1 MHKITKPYKKIV
13 AGCMLLLIAIPLFF
27 TILFLVKQLLVQ
39 HQMFEKMEQEYVSS
53 YRFST
58 GDVHWIKEGKELLI
72 KGKLFDV
79 KACTIASD
87 STSVTGLFDKEEEL
101 LKTTF
106 LQIVNSKNEQ
116 PTPLQLLLL
125 KSICFPAFTRS
136 PDYTL
141 VSLQFIFVGGN
152 ILPVGEEIIVSMYY
166 PIVTP
171 PPRNLS

>member
-1 MHKITKPYKKIV
+1 MQKTKRSYKKIV
-13 AGCMLLLIAIPLFF
+13 AGWLFLLAGIPLFF
-27 TILFLVKQLLVQ
+27 TMLFLVIQLLIQ
-39 HQMFEKMEQEYVSS
+39 HQMFEKMEQGYVST

-125 KSICFPAFTRS
+125 KSICFPTFTQS

-152 ILPVGEEIIVSMYY
+152 ILPVGEETIVSIYY
-166 PIVTP
+166 PIITP

>member
-1 MHKITKPYKKIV
+1 MQKTNRSYKKIV
-13 AGCMLLLIAIPLFF
+13 AAWLLLLIGVPLFF
-27 TILFLVKQLLVQ
+27 TLLFLVKQQLIQ
-39 HQMFEKMEQEYVSS
+39 HHMLEKMEQGYVST
-53 YRFST
+53 YCFST
-58 GDVHWIKEGKELLI
+58 GDLHWIKEGKELLI

-79 KACTIASD
+79 KAYTIASD
-87 STSVTGLFDKEEEL
+87 STTLTGLFDEEEEL

-125 KSICFPAFTRS
+125 KSFFSPAFTQS
-136 PDYTL
+136 PDSTIE
-141 VSLQFIFVGGN
+141 SLQFIFFGGN
-152 ILPVGEEIIVSMYY
+152 ILPVCEETIVSMYY

>member
-1 MHKITKPYKKIV
+1 MHKIKKTYKKIV
-13 AGCMLLLIAIPLFF
+13 AGWMLLLIAIPLFF
-27 TILFLVKQLLVQ
+27 TILFLVKQHLVQ
-39 HQMFEKMEQEYVSS
+39 HQMFEKMEQGFVST

-58 GDVHWIKEGKELLI
+58 GDLHWIKEGKELLI

-79 KACTIASD
+79 QACTIASD
-87 STSVTGLFDKEEEL
+87 STTFTGLFDEEEEL
-101 LKTTF
+101 LKTNF

-125 KSICFPAFTRS
+125 KSIFSPAFTQS

-152 ILPVGEEIIVSMYY
+152 ILPVGEETIISMYY